1 MINRKIKTLIN
12 KENKEVQDN
21 LLEKISNIIDSFI
34 TDGIDT
40 ENDYQRKKLIA
51 YVKRELK

>member
-12 KENKEVQDN
+12 KENKEVQN
-21 LLEKISNIIDSFI
+21 KLLEKISNIIDSFI
-34 TDGIDT
+34 TDGSDT